1 MMHVDLQFS
10 LRELVQAIIGFQS
23 LLFFV
28 VMVIGASRNR
38 WSDLFLGGFFLLLG
52 AQMIVLISE
61 GIMECSSCFDGFL
74 CVFGFGYGPVIY
86 LFVQSLIYRD
96 YRPQKKQLLH
106 IAPVLLL
113 SLGGFLGLNLCPRI
127 GSLLYVSILI
137 YLVLTIKSV
146 VRYHKMVHATQSTD
160 SSVNL
165 KWIQWM
171 MIFFVITLLFD
182 LFQHFYNSID
192 LIGDITPVEIS
203 LLILVNGMFY
213 LGIRQPLLFKGI
225 GPSDVQFAEEHLNV
239 NHSSSEDIPVKL
251 EEVNQFLLDSKVY
264 QKSDLSLSAL
274 AREQDI
280 SPRQLSQLINR
291 YAGKSFMDYINTFRI
306 DYAKQRLQNPLDP
319 GETIQEVMYGSGFNS
334 KSSFNTIFK
343 AKTGQ
348 TPSQYKKTVSKK

>member
-1 MMHVDLQFS
+1 MHIDIQFS
-10 LRELVQAIIGFQS
+10 FRELVQAIIGFQS

-28 VMVIGASRNR
+28 AMVIGGSPNR
-38 WSDLFLGGFFLLLG
+38 WSNLFLGGFFSLLG
-52 AQMIVLISE
+52 AQMIVLIYE
-61 GIMECSSCFDGFL
+61 GVTECSSCIAGFL
-74 CVFGFGYGPVIY
+74 CVFGFGYGPFLY

-96 YRPQKKQLLH
+96 YRPQKNQLLH
-106 IAPVLLL
+106 FAPVLLL
-113 SLGGFLGLNLCPRI
+113 SLGSLSGLNLCPRI
-127 GSLLYVSILI
+127 GSLLYVSIVI

-146 VRYHKMVHATQSTD
+146 VRYYKMVHATQSTD

-165 KWIQWM
+165 GWILWM
-171 MIFFVITLLFD
+171 MIFFVVTLLFD

-213 LGIRQPLLFKGI
+213 LGIRQPFLFKGI
-225 GPSDVQFAEEHLNV
+225 GQGDVRFAEEYRWINQP
-239 NHSSSEDIPVKL
+239 SSEHIPEKL
-251 EEVNQFLLDSKVY
+251 EQVSQFLSDSKIY
-264 QKSDLSLSAL
+264 TKSDLSLAGL
-274 AREQDI
+274 ARELAL

-319 GETIQEVMYGSGFNS
+319 GETIQEVMYASGFNS

-343 AKTGQ
+343 SKTGK
-348 TPSQYKKTVSKK
+348 TPSQYKKTVPKK